1 MASPSCT
8 ILDEPTGVLTPQ
20 EADHLFR
27 ILAGLSAEGVPVILI
42 THKLRE
48 IMAITDNVSVMRL
61 GEIVADLKTAET
73 DQEQL
78 AELEVS
84 GSSGGGMVQVTMS
97 GKGELRGVKIDP
109 ALANPDDVE
118 VLEDLIMAAAN
129 DAKSKVEVRV
139 QEEMQKLT
147 GGLELP
153 PGMQLPF

>member
-1 MASPSCT
+1 MKNIGQIMKQAQQMQTKMAE
-8 ILDEPTGVLTPQ
+8 L
-20 EADHLFR
+20 
-27 ILAGLSAEGVPVILI
+27 
-42 THKLRE
+42 
-48 IMAITDNVSVMRL
+48 
-61 GEIVADLKTAET
+61 
-73 DQEQL
+73 QEQL

-109 ALANPDDVE
+109 TLANPDDVE

-129 DAKSKVEVRV
+129 DAKAKVEARV

-147 GGLELP
+147 GGLQLP